1 MEEIR
6 KKVIIDTDIGD
17 DIDDLFTLYLAA
29 SLKEIELIGVTTVY
43 GNTNLRAR
51 QVNKFLSLSSLKN
64 VKVYAGCGKQLKS
77 LHPLPL
83 SHVFCQYGEELD
95 DESLK
100 PINEDENCEG
110 NQAVDYLVES
120 AKKYKDNLTIVCI
133 GPLTNLAK
141 AIMKNKNAMR
151 KCNVVLMGG
160 CFSKIEKEWNIECDY
175 KAAKIVFDAKLKLT
189 AVGVDVTKKTEI
201 SAKLQNQILNTSKD
215 EYTNYLVTC
224 CNRWVKASGRRIIL
238 HDPLALYSIV
248 DNELLKYKHYH
259 VCVETKGKHSIG
271 LTIPMEELLWV
282 QFANINKEKFSV
294 VRCASKVNGNKF
306 IEVFKEQLGF

>member
-51 QVNKFLSLSSLKN
+51 QVNKFLSLSNLKD

-77 LHPLPL
+77 LHPLPINR
-83 SHVFCQYGEELD
+83 VFCQYGQELD

-110 NQAVDYLVES
+110 TSAVDYLIES
-120 AKKYKDNLTIVCI
+120 AKKYKEELTIVCI

-141 AIMKNKNAMR
+141 AIIKNKNAMSD
-151 KCNVVLMGG
+151 L
-160 CFSKIEKEWNIECDY
+160 
-175 KAAKIVFDAKLKLT
+175 
-189 AVGVDVTKKTEI
+189 I
-201 SAKLQNQILNTSKD
+201 SGS
-215 EYTNYLVTC
+215 
-224 CNRWVKASGRRIIL
+224 
-238 HDPLALYSIV
+238 P
-248 DNELLKYKHYH
+248 
-259 VCVETKGKHSIG
+259 
-271 LTIPMEELLWV
+271 P
-282 QFANINKEKFSV
+282 
-294 VRCASKVNGNKF
+294 
-306 IEVFKEQLGF
+306 

>member
-51 QVNKFLSLSSLKN
+51 QVNKFLSLSNLKD

-77 LHPLPL
+77 LHPLPINR
-83 SHVFCQYGEELD
+83 VFCQYGQELD

-110 NQAVDYLVES
+110 TSAVDYLIES
-120 AKKYKDNLTIVCI
+120 AKKYKEELTIVCI

-141 AIMKNKNAMR
+141 AIIKNKNAIR
-151 KCNVVLMGG
+151 KCNIVLMGG

-175 KAAKIVFDAKLKLT
+175 KAAKIVFDAKLNIT

-215 EYTNYLVTC
+215 EYINYLVTC
-224 CNRWVKASGRRIIL
+224 CNRWFNVSGRRIIL
-238 HDPLALYSIV
+238 HDPLALYSLV
-248 DNELLKYKHYH
+248 DTELLKYKHYH

-271 LTIPMEELLWV
+271 LTIPLEELLWV
-282 QFANINKEKFSV
+282 QFKYINKEKISV

-306 IEVFKEQLGF
+306 IEVFKNQLGF